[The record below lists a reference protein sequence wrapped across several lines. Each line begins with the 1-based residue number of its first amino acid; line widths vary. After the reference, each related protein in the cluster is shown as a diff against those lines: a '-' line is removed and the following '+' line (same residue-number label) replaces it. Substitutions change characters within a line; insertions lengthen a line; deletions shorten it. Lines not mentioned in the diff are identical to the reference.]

1 MIGGVLRGVGITFIA
16 CHEFHS
22 VAVAGER
29 KRGKER
35 GRERERER
43 ESQSQSLLFP
53 DGGELFTWGKSGPHL
68 GYELPDSVTKQLRP
82 KKVDAL
88 AEQKVINVS
97 CGESHTL
104 GKD

>member
-1 MIGGVLRGVGITFIA
+1 MK
-16 CHEFHS
+16 CDPFHFS
-22 VAVAGER
+22 
-29 KRGKER
+29 
-35 GRERERER
+35 
-43 ESQSQSLLFP
+43 

-104 GKD
+104 GNKNCSYFCEMH